1 MTSTKFNPPTHILKH
16 TSVNGNSMYCNQAET
31 ESMSLVMSVNEYLI
45 FGRNDDEFICEQC
58 EKFFRKS
65 KGEET
70 WDDY

>member
-1 MTSTKFNPPTHILKH
+1 
-16 TSVNGNSMYCNQAET
+16 MYCNQAET